1 MFRLKRRQRLRPLT
15 VLPSVP
21 IKPRAVREA
30 NEAGGMPVANA
41 CTHGEFEAIGKHAFR
56 FMTGRAGDGAGRR
69 EACVKI
75 QSVS

>member
-1 MFRLKRRQRLRPLT
+1 MFRFKRRQRLRPLAI
-15 VLPSVP
+15 LPAIP

-30 NEAGGMPVANA
+30 NEAGGVPVANA
-41 CTHGEFEAIGKHAFR
+41 CAHGELEAIGKHAFR

-75 QSVS
+75 QRVS